1 MIPLFFRRWFSLH
14 HKPAVRV
21 GTALCIALLL
31 NLLFGAAFYLAE
43 SANQPGLGFW
53 DSVWWAMVTMTTV
66 GYGDFYPKSFVG
78 RFLVAYPCLV
88 IGIGLIGYALGVIAE
103 SMLEGFNQRHK
114 GKATMRFEDHLVL
127 IRKVASSTSWPTV
140 SRVGTCANSKW
151 RRSTIPAA
159 CKLSEPSGTA

>member
-1 MIPLFFRRWFSLH
+1 MIPIFFR
-14 HKPAVRV
+14 
-21 GTALCIALLL
+21 
-31 NLLFGAAFYLAE
+31 
-43 SANQPGLGFW
+43 
-53 DSVWWAMVTMTTV
+53 
-66 GYGDFYPKSFVG
+66 

-140 SRVGTCANSKW
+140 SQVGTCASSKW
-151 RRSTIPAA
+151 QHSTIPVA
-159 CKLSEPSGTA
+159 CKLSAPSGTA